1 MYNCPTCG
9 GHIRYDIPSAKIH
22 CDSCDSSFDPY
33 ALDKELGGGKDA
45 EEQKTYETTLFTC
58 PHCGGEITSADV
70 TAASFCTY
78 CGSPVVLGS
87 RISREKRPALI
98 IPFMKTKEE
107 CKEAYRRKM
116 RQAFF
121 VPKEL
126 QDPEYLE
133 KFRGIYIPYWLFDVQ
148 FHGVSSIMGSK
159 EHREGDYIVRTEYEL
174 RGDLDAAYPNI
185 YYDASSSFDDS
196 IGETI
201 APYDS
206 ENLRP
211 FTPSM
216 LCGFFADTSD
226 VESSVYKGDAE
237 TFARQEAAL
246 ALSKQP
252 AYRNFSPGSRQPFR
266 VDAEMQKAR
275 LSMFPVWFLTWRKD
289 DRVAY
294 AIANGLTGKISADL
308 PIDYGKYT
316 VFSILTA
323 VPIFLLLNLFLT
335 VSAAHTLLVTSF
347 LGLFSLILYQRQLGI
362 IRDRKEHTYD
372 KGYQTL
378 QKRNQMNRHLS
389 GIASDPAEDDS
400 RRKFSRLFRGLNTE
414 MKDKSSSVFI
424 AAIALIVIAVRF
436 LSISSEQ
443 HLPLVLMAVAA
454 AATLFCAISIHII
467 YSAREVLPGLG
478 TILSSVLALVI
489 TILWPI
495 GDQWYYLGAIVS
507 LIGIGLNLFG
517 ILRRYNDQTM
527 RPLPDYVHREG
538 GDMRA

>member
-1 MYNCPTCG
+1 MYNCPNCG

-33 ALDKELGGGKDA
+33 ELDKKQGEGKDA

-58 PHCGGEITSADV
+58 PHCGGEITSTDV

-201 APYDS
+201 APYES

-378 QKRNQMNRHLS
+378 QN
-389 GIASDPAEDDS
+389 EY
-400 RRKFSRLFRGLNTE
+400 GLTQ
-414 MKDKSSSVFI
+414 D
-424 AAIALIVIAVRF
+424 
-436 LSISSEQ
+436 
-443 HLPLVLMAVAA
+443 AVAKTVGRSRPA
-454 AATLFCAISIHII
+454 VANAMRLLSLSEPVRELVETGMLSAGHARTL
-467 YSAREVLPGLG
+467 
-478 TILSSVLALVI
+478 LALEKAKTAVKKEKVP
-489 TILWPI
+489 TV
-495 GDQWYYLGAIVS
+495 DYLGECARD
-507 LIGIGLNLFG
+507 LEQALG
-517 ILRRYNDQTM
+517 RRVRMTQGRKGGRIELEYYDADDREALLQALKQ
-527 RPLPDYVHREG
+527 LPKLTRKYEK
-538 GDMRA
+538 

>member
-1 MYNCPTCG
+1 MYNCPNCG

-33 ALDKELGGGKDA
+33 ELAKKQGEGKDA

-58 PHCGGEITSADV
+58 PHCGGEITSTDV

-201 APYDS
+201 APYES
-206 ENLRP
+206 KNLRP

-294 AIANGLTGKISADL
+294 AVINGQSGKVVSDL
-308 PIDYGKYT
+308 PLDLKAFALGCGVIS
-316 VFSILTA
+316 VVL
-323 VPIFLLLNLFLT
+323 FLLLELLVQPTPLITSVLSLTAALLMGIGLHGSTRTVFEKQTHAKDKGWTAGEEPQEPSSDGKPGKKKQKGGRAPVILVSILVLLLIFLTSTGALSYSRFWGGAVLAYSLFLVWR
-335 VSAAHTLLVTSF
+335 VSKMQKDIPEKHPLRAALALLAAV
-347 LGLFSLILYQRQLGI
+347 IL
-362 IRDRKEHTYD
+362 
-372 KGYQTL
+372 
-378 QKRNQMNRHLS
+378 N
-389 GIASDPAEDDS
+389 
-400 RRKFSRLFRGLNTE
+400 
-414 MKDKSSSVFI
+414 V
-424 AAIALIVIAVRF
+424 ALVF
-436 LSISSEQ
+436 LSPVSD
-443 HLPLVLMAVAA
+443 A
-454 AATLFCAISIHII
+454 
-467 YSAREVLPGLG
+467 
-478 TILSSVLALVI
+478 
-489 TILWPI
+489 
-495 GDQWYYLGAIVS
+495 WYYLGDALCIAVLLFSS
-507 LIGIGLNLFG
+507 LG
-517 ILRRYNDQTM
+517 ILRTYNVGTT
-527 RPLPDYVHREG
+527 RPLPTLFDRKEV
-538 GDMRA
+538 